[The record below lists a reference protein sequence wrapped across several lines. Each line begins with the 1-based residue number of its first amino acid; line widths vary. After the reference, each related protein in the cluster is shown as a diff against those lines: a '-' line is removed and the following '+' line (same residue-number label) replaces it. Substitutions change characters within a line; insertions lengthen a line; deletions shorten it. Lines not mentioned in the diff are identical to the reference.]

1 MRKPSNI
8 SDAARFRL
16 EELEVRLGYRFVNP
30 DLLQE
35 ALTHRS
41 AAHQKAG
48 GRKRQKA
55 KGAGSNER
63 LEFIGDRVLGLLMA
77 EWLLERFPNEQE
89 GALGSRLAHLVSRV
103 SLAEIA
109 DRLDLPQSLTVAAH
123 EARAGVQTAANVVA
137 DALEAVL
144 GAVFWMAGWSLH
156 ARWCGIGGDLRW
168 MHRPTRPKTPKP
180 RCRNGCLAEAKPA
193 CV

>member
-1 MRKPSNI
+1 M

-123 EARAGVQTAANVVA
+123 
-137 DALEAVL
+137 
-144 GAVFWMAGWSLH
+144 
-156 ARWCGIGGDLRW
+156 
-168 MHRPTRPKTPKP
+168 
-180 RCRNGCLAEAKPA
+180 
-193 CV
+193 